1 MHKANKTKNTST
13 SMIEEIREQIKD
25 ERQSLFDT
33 LLDTLSEEEYRECHK
48 LLGQYAD
55 LKGLDYIDS
64 VESNSSEVGKILQDS
79 LSADVS
85 DSYSDSENSGIY
97 SYNYLREEEEE
108 EETEEPLSEGSY
120 NSSLNQTEVE
130 KKRNR
135 AIKPFQA
142 DKERANSLFS
152 KLNKVRRLFK

>member
-1 MHKANKTKNTST
+1 
-13 SMIEEIREQIKD
+13 MIEEIREQIKD

-85 DSYSDSENSGIY
+85 DSYSDSYSDSENSGIY
-97 SYNYLREEEEE
+97 SYNYLREEEE

>member
-1 MHKANKTKNTST
+1 
-13 SMIEEIREQIKD
+13 MIEEIREQIKD

-33 LLDTLSEEEYRECHK
+33 LLDTLSEEEYKECHK

-64 VESNSSEVGKILQDS
+64 VESNSSEVGKIIQDS

-85 DSYSDSENSGIY
+85 DSDSDSDSGSENSGIY
-97 SYNYLREEEEE
+97 SYNYLREEEEEEE

>member
-1 MHKANKTKNTST
+1 
-13 SMIEEIREQIKD
+13 MIEEIREQIKD

-33 LLDTLSEEEYRECHK
+33 LLDTLSEEEYKECHK

-64 VESNSSEVGKILQDS
+64 VESNSSEVGTIIQDS

-85 DSYSDSENSGIY
+85 DSYSDSDSENSGIY
-97 SYNYLREEEEE
+97 SYNYLREEEEP
-108 EETEEPLSEGSY
+108 EEPLSEGSY

-130 KKRNR
+130 TKRNR

>member
-1 MHKANKTKNTST
+1 
-13 SMIEEIREQIKD
+13 MIEEIREQIKD
-25 ERQSLFDT
+25 ERQNLFDT
-33 LLDTLSEEEYRECHK
+33 LLDTLSEEEYKECRS

-64 VESNSSEVGKILQDS
+64 VESNSSGIGKTIQES
-79 LSADVS
+79 LSDGVS
-85 DSYSDSENSGIY
+85 DSDSDSGNSDSGNSDIY
-97 SYNYLREEEEE
+97 SYNYLKGEEEEE
-108 EETEEPLSEGSY
+108 PEEPLSEESY
-120 NSSLNQTEVE
+120 NNNSLNQTEVE

-135 AIKPFQA
+135 AIKPFQS

>member
-1 MHKANKTKNTST
+1 
-13 SMIEEIREQIKD
+13 MIEEIREQIKD

-33 LLDTLSEEEYRECHK
+33 LLDTLSEEEYKECHK

-85 DSYSDSENSGIY
+85 DSDSENSGIY

-108 EETEEPLSEGSY
+108 EEEEPEEPLSEGSY

>member
-1 MHKANKTKNTST
+1 
-13 SMIEEIREQIKD
+13 MIEEIREQIKD

-33 LLDTLSEEEYRECHK
+33 LLDTLSEEEYR
-48 LLGQYAD
+48 QYAD

-85 DSYSDSENSGIY
+85 DSYSDSYSDSENSGIY
-97 SYNYLREEEEE
+97 SYNYLREEEE

>member
-1 MHKANKTKNTST
+1 
-13 SMIEEIREQIKD
+13 MIEEIREQIKD

-33 LLDTLSEEEYRECHK
+33 LLDTLSEEEYKECHK

-85 DSYSDSENSGIY
+85 DSDSENSGIY

-108 EETEEPLSEGSY
+108 PEEPLSEGSY

>member
-1 MHKANKTKNTST
+1 
-13 SMIEEIREQIKD
+13 MIEEIREQIKD

-85 DSYSDSENSGIY
+85 DSYSDSYSYSDSENSGIY
-97 SYNYLREEEEE
+97 SYNYLREEEE

>member
-1 MHKANKTKNTST
+1 
-13 SMIEEIREQIKD
+13 MIEEIREQIKD

-33 LLDTLSEEEYRECHK
+33 LLDTLSEEEYKECHK

-85 DSYSDSENSGIY
+85 DSENSGIY

-108 EETEEPLSEGSY
+108 EEEEPEEPLSEGSY

>member
-1 MHKANKTKNTST
+1 
-13 SMIEEIREQIKD
+13 MIEEIREQIKD

-33 LLDTLSEEEYRECHK
+33 LLDTLSEEEYKECHK

-85 DSYSDSENSGIY
+85 DSDSENSGIY

-108 EETEEPLSEGSY
+108 EPEEPLSEGSY